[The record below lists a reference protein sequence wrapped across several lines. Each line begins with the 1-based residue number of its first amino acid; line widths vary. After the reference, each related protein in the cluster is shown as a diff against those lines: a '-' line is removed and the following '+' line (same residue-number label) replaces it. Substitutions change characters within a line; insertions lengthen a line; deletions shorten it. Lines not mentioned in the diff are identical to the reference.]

1 MMRVA
6 IVQEHVDPQR
16 GGAETSTL
24 QMARHLTALG
34 LDVSVVCSAAGPVSS
49 EPRASTAVGPHGGQ
63 PPARLSMRQIP
74 CGGGSRVGR
83 TIHFVGEADQLCRL
97 EGFDIVHAVTPCLS
111 ANVYQPRGGT
121 YVETV
126 ARSVAR
132 ARTPVGRLIKRIA
145 RRFNRRQRFL
155 LLLERELLTGQDPPF
170 VAAVSDYVR
179 RQVESAFPR
188 FPRERIRVVFN
199 GVEITPLPSDQAAA
213 QRAALRKELG
223 VAQGRPLV
231 LFVAHNFKLKGLGEL
246 IRASA
251 TPAGRHV
258 DWLLAVAGRDNPQR
272 YQRLARRLGVGQRVT
287 FVGTKYPVEAL
298 YAAAGVLAHPTWY
311 DPCSRVVLEALACGL
326 PVVTTRW
333 NGAAEVMQ
341 AGRHGE
347 VIDTPAD
354 APALA
359 AAIARCFDLEL
370 ACACRA
376 DAPAMRERVSM
387 ARHARELK
395 ALYEQV
401 VGQ

>member
-1 MMRVA
+1 
-6 IVQEHVDPQR
+6 
-16 GGAETSTL
+16 
-24 QMARHLTALG
+24 MARHLAALG
-34 LDVSVVCSAAGPVSS
+34 LDVSVVCSATSPVSS
-49 EPRASTAVGPHGGQ
+49 EPQASTDVGPHGGQ

-74 CGGGSRVGR
+74 CGAGSRVAR
-83 TIHFVGEADQLCRL
+83 TVRFVSEADQFCRL
-97 EGFDIVHAVTPCLS
+97 KGFDIVHAVTPCLS
-111 ANVYQPRGGT
+111 ATVYQPRGGT

-126 ARSVAR
+126 ARSAAR
-132 ARTPVGRLIKRIA
+132 ARTAVGRLIKRIA
-145 RRFNRRQRFL
+145 RRFNRRQRLL
-155 LLLERELLTGQDPPF
+155 LLLERRLLTDQKPPH
-170 VAAVSDYVR
+170 VAAVSEYVR
-179 RQVESAFPR
+179 RQVESAFPQ
-188 FPRERIRVVFN
+188 FTRERIHVVFN
-199 GVEITPLPSDQAAA
+199 GVDIRPLPSDEAAA
-213 QRAALRKELG
+213 QRAALRTELG

-231 LFVAHNFKLKGLGEL
+231 LFVGHNFKLKGLGEL
-246 IRASA
+246 IRAGA
-251 TPAGRHV
+251 TPAGRQV
-258 DWLLAVAGRDNPQR
+258 DWLLAVAGRDDPRRHEHQ
-272 YQRLARRLGVGQRVT
+272 ARRLGVGQRIK
-287 FVGTKYPVEAL
+287 FVGTQYPVEAL

-376 DAPAMRERVSM
+376 DAPAMRERISM

-395 ALYEQV
+395 VLYEQV
-401 VGQ
+401 AGQ

>member
-1 MMRVA
+1 MRVA

-24 QMARHLTALG
+24 QMARHLAALG
-34 LDVSVVCSAAGPVSS
+34 LDVSVVCSATSPASS
-49 EPRASTAVGPHGGQ
+49 EPQASADVRPGGGPRA
-63 PPARLSMRQIP
+63 ARLSMRQIP
-74 CGGGSRVGR
+74 CGDGSRVAR
-83 TIHFVGEADQLCRL
+83 TVRFVSAADQFCRL

-111 ANVYQPRGGT
+111 ASVYQPRGGT

-145 RRFNRRQRFL
+145 RRFNRRQRLL
-155 LLLERELLTGQDPPF
+155 LLLERELLTGQDPPM

-179 RQVESAFPR
+179 RQVESAFLR

-199 GVEITPLPSDQAAA
+199 GVEIAPLPSDQAAA
-213 QRAALRKELG
+213 ERAALRKELG

-246 IRASA
+246 IRAGA
-251 TPAGRHV
+251 TPAGRQV
-258 DWLLAVAGRDNPQR
+258 DWLLVVAGRDDPR
-272 YQRLARRLGVGQRVT
+272 SHARLARRLGVGQRVK

-376 DAPAMRERVSM
+376 GAPMMRERVSM

-395 ALYEQV
+395 MVYEQV
-401 VGQ
+401 AGQ

>member
-1 MMRVA
+1 MRVA

-24 QMARHLTALG
+24 QMARHLAALG
-34 LDVSVVCSAAGPVSS
+34 LDVSVVCSAAGPASA
-49 EPRASTAVGPHGGQ
+49 EPQASTDVGPRGSQ
-63 PPARLSMRQIP
+63 PAARLSMRQIP
-74 CGGGSRVGR
+74 CGGGSRVAR
-83 TIHFVGEADQLCRL
+83 TVRFVSEADQLCRL

-111 ANVYQPRGGT
+111 ASVYQPRGGT

-132 ARTPVGRLIKRIA
+132 ARTPVGRFIKRIA
-145 RRFNRRQRFL
+145 RRFNRRQRLL
-155 LLLERELLTGQDPPF
+155 LLLERELLSGQDPPV

-213 QRAALRKELG
+213 QRAALRTELG
-223 VAQGRPLV
+223 VVQGRPLV

-258 DWLLAVAGRDNPQR
+258 DWLLAIAGRDDPRRHERQ
-272 YQRLARRLGVGQRVT
+272 ARRLRVGQRIK

-347 VIDTPAD
+347 VIDMPAD
-354 APALA
+354 APTLA
-359 AAIARCFDLEL
+359 TAIARCFDLEL
-370 ACACRA
+370 ACACRV

-401 VGQ
+401 AGQ

>member
-1 MMRVA
+1 MRVA
-6 IVQEHVDPQR
+6 IVQEHIDPRR

-24 QMARHLTALG
+24 QMARHLAGLG
-34 LDVSVVCSAAGPVSS
+34 LDVTVVCSTPAPVHGERQASPDVPPGGNQSAARP
-49 EPRASTAVGPHGGQ
+49 TIH
-63 PPARLSMRQIP
+63 QIP
-74 CGGGSRVGR
+74 ESGASRVAR
-83 TIHFVGEADQLCRL
+83 TVRFVGDADRLCRL

-111 ANVYQPRGGT
+111 ATVYQPRGGT

-132 ARTPVGRLIKRIA
+132 ARTSVGRLIKRIA
-145 RRFNRRQRFL
+145 RRFNRRQRLL
-155 LLLERELLTGQDPPF
+155 LLLERELLRGQDPP
-170 VAAVSDYVR
+170 VVVAVSDYVR
-179 RQVESAFPR
+179 RQVEAAFPR
-188 FPRERIRVVFN
+188 FPHERMRVVFN
-199 GVEITPLPSDQAAA
+199 GVEIAPLPSDEAAA
-213 QRAALRKELG
+213 RRAALRRELG
-223 VAQGRPLV
+223 GAQGRPLV

-251 TPAGRHV
+251 TPAGRQV
-258 DWLLAVAGRDNPQR
+258 DWLLVVAGRDDPRRHARQ
-272 YQRLARRLGVGQRVT
+272 ARRLGLDQRVK
-287 FVGTKYPVEAL
+287 FVGTEYHVAAL

-341 AGRHGE
+341 PGRHGE

-376 DAPAMRERVSM
+376 DAPTMRARVSM

-395 ALYEQV
+395 MVYEQV
-401 VGQ
+401 AGQ

>member
-1 MMRVA
+1 M
-6 IVQEHVDPQR
+6 
-16 GGAETSTL
+16 
-24 QMARHLTALG
+24 
-34 LDVSVVCSAAGPVSS
+34 
-49 EPRASTAVGPHGGQ
+49 
-63 PPARLSMRQIP
+63 
-74 CGGGSRVGR
+74 GR

-341 AGRHGE
+341 AGCHGE
-347 VIDTPAD
+347 VIGTPAD

-395 ALYEQV
+395 VLYEQV